1 MTGDPRTTQSG
12 EHPAVPSPQ
21 PPESGDSL
29 DGLDLERLDMLRELD
44 PGDTSYLDR
53 AIGNFQVNSAEAV
66 TVITDA
72 VGADDVE
79 TVRARSHKI
88 AGSALNLGATR
99 AGEAARAVET
109 AADTGS
115 LAAVVPLLEE
125 LREAMAE
132 GRELLLAYRATYA
145 G

>member
-12 EHPAVPSPQ
+12 DQPSVPSPQ
-21 PPESGDSL
+21 RPDGL

-66 TVITDA
+66 TVIADA
-72 VGADDVE
+72 VRADDIE

-109 AADTGS
+109 AADAGS
-115 LAAVVPLLEE
+115 LASVVPLLEE
-125 LREAMAE
+125 LRVAMAE